1 MQHILALA
9 GLTFGV
15 TGGFI
20 LALADIWFSHA
31 VLVYIDV
38 VETDLFKAIEV
49 LRQGG
54 NQFVTAGV
62 NLKRDRNQDR
72 ARFMK
77 LLGWTVLLLGFLCQ
91 MVALL
96 LPRSQAA
103 Y

>member
-1 MQHILALA
+1 VQHFLALA
-9 GLTFGV
+9 GLAFGV
-15 TGGFI
+15 TGSFI

-31 VLVYIDV
+31 VLVYIDA

-72 ARFMK
+72 ARFTK
-77 LLGWTVLLLGFLCQ
+77 LLGWTVLVLGFLCQ
-91 MVALL
+91 MAVLL
-96 LPRSQAA
+96 LPRILAA

>member
-1 MQHILALA
+1 MRTTVQHILALA

-91 MVALL
+91 LVALL
-96 LPRSQAA
+96 LP
-103 Y
+103 